1 MGEKPPVE
9 DEEEE
14 KRRSVEATGRTVEEA
29 IEHALEDL
37 NATRDQVEIQVLT
50 EGSRGMLGFVLELAE
65 VRVTVVRPQAQP
77 ETPLDPEQQAAADA
91 AQTILEKLMVG
102 MGLPARV
109 SRRPPRDPED
119 PVVLDVKGQDLGIL
133 IGRRGE
139 TLRALQYLTRI
150 MATRQLGRYSEI
162 VVDVD
167 GYKARRERSL
177 SQLARRMADRAIRD
191 GKSVP
196 LEPMP
201 PHERRIVHVSLR
213 DDDRVTTRSSGEG
226 GERQV
231 VIYPQ

>member
-1 MGEKPPVE
+1 MAENDPVGEE
-9 DEEEE
+9 G
-14 KRRSVEATGRTVEEA
+14 KRKSVEATGRTVEEA
-29 IEHALEDL
+29 IENALEDL
-37 NATRDQVEIQVLT
+37 DASRDQVEIQVLT

-65 VRVTVVRPQAQP
+65 VRVTVVRPQSEP
-77 ETPLDPEQQAAADA
+77 EPPLDPDQQAAAEA
-91 AQTILEKLMVG
+91 AQKIVEKLLVG

-109 SRRPPRDPED
+109 SLRPPRDLED
-119 PVVLDVKGQDLGIL
+119 PVILDVKGRDLGIL

-150 MATRQLGRYSEI
+150 MTTRELGRYGRV

-167 GYKARRERSL
+167 GYKARRERTL

-191 GKSVP
+191 GRSVP

-226 GERQV
+226 ANRKV
-231 VIYPQ
+231 VIYPA

>member
-1 MGEKPPVE
+1 MTENDPAEG
-9 DEEEE
+9 EEE
-14 KRRSVEATGRTVEEA
+14 KRRSVEAAGRTVEEA
-29 IEHALEDL
+29 IEQALEDL

-65 VRVTVVRPQAQP
+65 VRVTVVRPRAQP
-77 ETPLDPEQQAAADA
+77 EPPLDPEQQATADA
-91 AQTILEKLMVG
+91 AQTILEKLLVG

-109 SRRPPRDPED
+109 SRRPPGAPED

-150 MATRQLGRYSEI
+150 MATRQLGRYGEI

-191 GKSVP
+191 GRSVP

-201 PHERRIVHVSLR
+201 PYERRIVHMSLR

-226 GERQV
+226 GDRKV
-231 VIYPQ
+231 IIYPQ

>member
-1 MGEKPPVE
+1 MAEKAPVE
-9 DEEEE
+9 GEEEE
-14 KRRSVEATGRTVEEA
+14 RRSVKAAGRTVEEA

-65 VRVTVVRPQAQP
+65 VQVTVVRPQAQP
-77 ETPLDPEQQAAADA
+77 EAPLDPDQKAAADA
-91 AQTILEKLMVG
+91 AQRILEKLLVG
-102 MGLPARV
+102 MGLPGRV
-109 SRRPPRDPED
+109 TRRLPRDPED
-119 PVVLDVKGQDLGIL
+119 PVVLDVQGQDLGIL
-133 IGRRGE
+133 IGRRGD
-139 TLRALQYLTRI
+139 TLRALQYVTRI
-150 MATRQLGRYSEI
+150 MTTREVGQYSQI
-162 VVDVD
+162 VIDVD

-191 GKSVP
+191 GRSVP

-213 DDDRVTTRSSGEG
+213 DDDRVTTRSTGEG
-226 GERQV
+226 GDRKV

>member
-1 MGEKPPVE
+1 MAEEAPDE
-9 DEEEE
+9 REEEE
-14 KRRSVEATGRTVEEA
+14 RRSVETTGRTVDEA

-37 NATRDQVEIQVLT
+37 NATRDQVEVQVLT

-65 VRVTVVRPQAQP
+65 VRVTVVRPQAEP
-77 ETPLDPEQQAAADA
+77 EPPLDPDQQAAADA
-91 AQTILEKLMVG
+91 AQEILEKLLVG

-109 SRRPPRDPED
+109 IRRPPRDPDD
-119 PVVLDVKGQDLGIL
+119 PVILDVKGQDLGIL

-150 MATRQLGRYSEI
+150 MTTRQLGRYSQI

-191 GKSVP
+191 GRSVP

-226 GERQV
+226 GDRKV